1 MSKKVKTYTFQAIK
15 TCHIDVVA
23 SVEATSQDK
32 AWEVLKN
39 GGGEIWEECIAPSWD
54 DSISS
59 NGINFDEVICHGE
72 DK

>member
-1 MSKKVKTYTFQAIK
+1 MSKKVKTYTFQTIK
-15 TCHIDVVA
+15 TCYIDVVA

-39 GGGEIWEECIAPSWD
+39 GGDEIWEECADGW
-54 DSISS
+54 ISS

-72 DK
+72 S